1 MAPTWVVAASM
12 LLLTALSACGGGTDT
27 AIPQEAT
34 PSRVPMIGEHDF
46 AGIAWLSGGWLV
58 VGLNPENVS
67 APNEFWRLHPDGEG
81 FRRLSLPDDP
91 ACQRTDTR
99 CPASGS
105 TSSSSWPRSPSAA
118 SVLITPREELS
129 PQPNGS
135 EADPKRRH

>member
-12 LLLTALSACGGGTDT
+12 LLLTALSACGRGTDT

-67 APNEFWRLHPDGEG
+67 APNEIWRLHPDGEG

-91 ACQRTDTR
+91 ACQRTDYQSPVALPYGRAGFVKACFLDSETS
-99 CPASGS
+99 PIPIDYSLVAAPPHSGA
-105 TSSSSWPRSPSAA
+105 PIR
-118 SVLITPREELS
+118 L
-129 PQPNGS
+129 
-135 EADPKRRH
+135 